1 MGRVPKNTDSA
12 GNVLPDG
19 RVTIGLSDGSELTG
33 SQSNIRSGD
42 DEDTVVIT
50 TRLSRVPVG
59 LDASSPVTINM
70 PDGEVLKVLVGA
82 VNTLPDGSTELT
94 GRIPKA
100 GRTPKQPD

>member
-1 MGRVPKNTDSA
+1 MGRIRKGTDTA

-19 RVTIGLSDGSELTG
+19 LVTIGLSDGSELTG
-33 SQSNIRSGD
+33 SQSIIRSGD

-70 PDGEVLKVLVGA
+70 PDGEVFKVLVGA
-82 VNTLPDGSTELT
+82 VRTLPDGSTEL
-94 GRIPKA
+94 A
-100 GRTPKQPD
+100 GRFPKNPDTN